1 MQWRAV
7 LGSSSRNSSTTSFN
21 VARFTFHP
29 SYNVLSLFDADVAIV
44 HLASSAELSQTI
56 NTAAVASATSVVFPG
71 LPVTSIGWGSGVIIS
86 QLSSIITNKKLDSWC
101 RIVIIVE
108 NISLH
113 CAIVTVFMDILENIF
128 FYKGKPFDFFMLKP
142 PMDTHNTSGVTNALL
157 AFGKW
162 GEGSGRVR

>member
-1 MQWRAV
+1 MQIINFFSGKVPVQWRAV

-86 QLSSIITNKKLDSWC
+86 QLSSIITNKKLDFLVPYCNNCGKYFSPLC
-101 RIVIIVE
+101 
-108 NISLH
+108 H
-113 CAIVTVFMDILENIF
+113 CDSFYGHFRKYF
-128 FYKGKPFDFFMLKP
+128 FL
-142 PMDTHNTSGVTNALL
+142 
-157 AFGKW
+157 
-162 GEGSGRVR
+162 